1 MGKKSTCVYSVLT
14 IIQFIVIAVGLGY
27 SAYLLAQIPTADNTL
42 SIICVAF
49 TSFAM
54 LTTLTG
60 GMGNCTKSRWLLK
73 CSGLMGIVCIVTF
86 IIIAVFSGLWYGG
99 IQVIPKVAF
108 GNRNITELCKD
119 YPTGNQTEITTIQ
132 DQTNDTVTA
141 AAQIQDANITTTT
154 TTSPSTTE
162 QPITTNDTNA
172 TTVITPTT
180 QTSTTNST
188 ADTEDDDEP
197 LSFTEKRLLYAYCGV
212 SGWMRDLVFGNNDE
226 SIGSQVYMLA
236 VLIVSCVL
244 TLLYLISTCLSF
256 HMARRVQNAQF
267 NSWN

>member
-1 MGKKSTCVYSVLT
+1 M
-14 IIQFIVIAVGLGY
+14 
-27 SAYLLAQIPTADNTL
+27 
-42 SIICVAF
+42 
-49 TSFAM
+49 
-54 LTTLTG
+54 
-60 GMGNCTKSRWLLK
+60 
-73 CSGLMGIVCIVTF
+73 MGIVCIVTF

-99 IQVIPKVAF
+99 IQVIPQVAF
-108 GNRNITELCKD
+108 GSRNITELCQD
-119 YPTGNQTEITTIQ
+119 YPTGNQTELVTVP

-141 AAQIQDANITTTT
+141 AAQIQDANITTAATT
-154 TTSPSTTE
+154 TV
-162 QPITTNDTNA
+162 QPITSNDTNA
-172 TTVITPTT
+172 TTIITPTT

-188 ADTEDDDEP
+188 ADTENDEP

>member
-1 MGKKSTCVYSVLT
+1 MGKKSTKVYGIIT
-14 IIQFIVIAVGLGY
+14 IQQFLVIALALGY
-27 SAYLLAQIPTADNTL
+27 SAYLLAQIPTTDNTL

-60 GMGNCTKSRWLLK
+60 GLGNCTQSRSLLK
-73 CSGLMGIVCIVTF
+73 CSGIMGIVCVITF

-99 IQVIPKVAF
+99 IQVTPQVAF
-108 GNRNITELCKD
+108 GDRNITELCVD
-119 YPTGNQTEITTIQ
+119 YDLRNGTDALSDFNATESESAAQVDPVEVDMLGNVTTTQ
-132 DQTNDTVTA
+132 QPLASNDTNVTVSTTTSTTPASSA
-141 AAQIQDANITTTT
+141 ATTTT
-154 TTSPSTTE
+154 TE
-162 QPITTNDTNA
+162 L
-172 TTVITPTT
+172 
-180 QTSTTNST
+180 
-188 ADTEDDDEP
+188 DEA
-197 LSFTEKRLLYAYCGV
+197 LSFSERRLLYLYCGV
-212 SGWMRDLVFGNNDE
+212 SGWMRDLVFGSNDE
-226 SIGSQVYMLA
+226 SIGSRVYMLG

>member
-1 MGKKSTCVYSVLT
+1 MGKKSTKVYGIIT
-14 IIQFIVIAVGLGY
+14 IQQFLVIALALGY
-27 SAYLLAQIPTADNTL
+27 SAYLLAQIPTTDNTL

-60 GMGNCTKSRWLLK
+60 GLGNCTKSRWLLK
-73 CSGLMGIVCIVTF
+73 CSGIMGIVCVITF

-99 IQVIPKVAF
+99 IQVTPQVAF
-108 GNRNITELCKD
+108 GDRNITELCVD
-119 YPTGNQTEITTIQ
+119 YDLRNGTDAVGDFNATES
-132 DQTNDTVTA
+132 
-141 AAQIQDANITTTT
+141 AAQVDLGDADMLGNVTTTQQPL
-154 TTSPSTTE
+154 PS
-162 QPITTNDTNA
+162 NDTNS
-172 TTVITPTT
+172 TI
-180 QTSTTNST
+180 STTAST
-188 ADTEDDDEP
+188 ETVTTSLNETMSTTIEPDAPDEP
-197 LSFTEKRLLYAYCGV
+197 LSFAERRLLYLYCGV

-226 SIGSQVYMLA
+226 SMGSQVYMLG